1 MKDRRLRKEGYCDA
15 SVFPGPPFFR
25 DGKWITM
32 GSAFPKPPVYVK
44 IEPLSGYPVWYPGG
58 AYANSM
64 VSRSYDQ
71 DEADDRKSPKGSGC
85 RS

>member
-1 MKDRRLRKEGYCDA
+1 MKDRRLRKEGCCDA

-25 DGKWITM
+25 GEWITM
-32 GSAFPKPPVYVK
+32 GSAFPKPSVYVK

-58 AYANSM
+58 AYVNSM

-71 DEADDRKSPKGSGC
+71 DEADDRKSSKGSGC